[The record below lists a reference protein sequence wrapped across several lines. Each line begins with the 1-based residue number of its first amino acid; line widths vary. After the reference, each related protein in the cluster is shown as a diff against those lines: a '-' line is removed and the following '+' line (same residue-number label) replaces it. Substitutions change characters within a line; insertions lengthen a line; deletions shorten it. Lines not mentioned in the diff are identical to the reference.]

1 MEWLAQSALAEAA
14 GGATAG
20 VIADSTLYGIDSWK
34 VRVQQSKSTG
44 GSIRDLRI
52 LFRGLGPTVLL
63 GSVPVFG
70 GFFLIYAPTK
80 TLLQHHQRPE
90 LIPLASAAC
99 AIPSTIIGVPA
110 DILKKRMVLGMD
122 KTFLGA
128 VVNATKEHGA
138 LGLFV
143 GWNVNLARDIPFAG
157 LKIGLFELFVHRYMI
172 WNGLDPRDHISPTGA
187 AICGIL
193 SGVCCAFL
201 TSPLDVCNTYIKAGR
216 AGGST
221 SIPAVSSHIVKTEG
235 ITALFRGV
243 ALRSFVLGVG
253 SSIFWPIQRR
263 VAHSLEPSG
272 RFVY

>member
-1 MEWLAQSALAEAA
+1 MEWLAQSALAEAV

-20 VIADSTLYGIDSWK
+20 VIADGVLYGIDSWK

-44 GSIRDLRI
+44 SSIRDVRI

-80 TLLQHHQRPE
+80 ALLQHYERPE

-99 AIPSTIIGVPA
+99 AIPSSMIGVPA
-110 DILKKRMVLGMD
+110 DVIKKRLVLGMD

-128 VVNATKEHGA
+128 ILNATKVHGL

-157 LKIGLFELFVHRYMI
+157 VKIGLYELFVHQYMV
-172 WNGLDPRDHISPTGA
+172 WHGLDPRDHISPTGA
-187 AICGIL
+187 AVCGIM
-193 SGVCCAFL
+193 SGVGCAFF

-221 SIPAVSSHIVKTEG
+221 SIWTVSSHIVKIEG

-243 ALRSFVLGVG
+243 ALRSVVLGVG

-263 VAHSLEPSG
+263 VAQSLEPSG
-272 RFVY
+272 RFVL